1 MTKSLLSGLFLWVI
15 TLSINTY
22 ASDDSPLPDVVRTPA
37 PPAAPVPIP
46 YPNIGKG
53 AEKPDSKPKEN
64 EKRVG
69 KDFYRRGMPR
79 FDDRSNPPAKKQI
92 KM

>member
-1 MTKSLLSGLFLWVI
+1 MTNLLLSVFFLSGI

-53 AEKPDSKPKEN
+53 ADKPGSKSKGN

-69 KDFYRRGMPR
+69 KDFDRRRVQR
-79 FDDRSNPPAKKQI
+79 FGKGSKYLKTD
-92 KM
+92 